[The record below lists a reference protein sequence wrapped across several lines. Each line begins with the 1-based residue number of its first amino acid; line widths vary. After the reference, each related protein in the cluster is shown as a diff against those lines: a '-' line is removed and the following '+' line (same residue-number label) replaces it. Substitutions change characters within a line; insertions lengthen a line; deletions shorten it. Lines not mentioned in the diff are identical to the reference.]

1 MESNHNQMLQ
11 VMASLTAHIKHQVR
25 EIQHLRQIHPGPT
38 SKGRFSAKPTGCI
51 KKSALLVV
59 PRGEVM
65 GWALRCPRRSMSQS
79 RGREQ
84 ASTASGKAASGMS
97 SDERN
102 QMQIS
107 ARSLMPPPRPM
118 IPSTSRG
125 NSCTPIN
132 TSNGRNATYSS
143 DRGFSS
149 SQTGQSSN
157 ISSNSEASRRQRK
170 RRPKKKN

>member
-1 MESNHNQMLQ
+1 MNDGCRQ
-11 VMASLTAHIKHQVR
+11 VEQVCHLFTGNKLLLLLAK
-25 EIQHLRQIHPGPT
+25 QHLACPVMRGIRYFDVLVDVHGLKIEVILSTHFWLHPL
-38 SKGRFSAKPTGCI
+38 A
-51 KKSALLVV
+51 V
-59 PRGEVM
+59 
-65 GWALRCPRRSMSQS
+65 
-79 RGREQ
+79 
-84 ASTASGKAASGMS
+84 
-97 SDERN
+97 

-132 TSNGRNATYSS
+132 TSNDRNATYLN